1 MKKFNK
7 YIVNEFKSGF
17 GRFIAIM
24 AIVALGVGFLIG
36 VLQATPDMK
45 STMSNYYLDNAA
57 YDADVKGTFGLT
69 QANIDAIAGLDGVD
83 TVTPLI
89 STDLLA
95 SDGDADVAVRLIGLD
110 KDDLA
115 KGGYLNTLTLLEG
128 EWPNEPGEVLAI
140 HGSDFFDEI
149 AVGDTFTLDAQTG
162 TYQDVYA
169 GGTVTV
175 VGTASSPDYYYG
187 DGREVTSVGSGVL
200 GAVLVG
206 RMQDLYDLQKENTI
220 FSYLNNPT
228 IMSLILGSDPIEVL
242 YTDAWVQFED
252 TSDYERFTNAYKD
265 FIADR
270 TDALEAIVDAQLQP
284 FFDLIAAAEERGLGS
299 TLASMGISSE
309 SVDWYIL
316 DRASTNVSYVS
327 YDMNVEKVQD
337 IAGVFPVFFIVV
349 AALVALTSMT
359 RMVEE
364 DRMQIGTFKA
374 LGYGKGRIM
383 SKYLIFCCLASLIGC
398 VGGVLIGFSLL
409 PTIFWRA
416 YGTMYTLPA
425 LEYGF
430 SPWFALA
437 VLVIA
442 IAGTAIVTWAACRTS
457 LRERPAALMQ
467 PKAPKAGKRV
477 LIERIGF
484 LWNPLKFKWKATLRN
499 IFRYKKNML
508 LTIISVMGCTALIL
522 TGFGLNDSIM
532 AVSDLQFSQIIL
544 YDASVDY
551 TGDLSATENGAL
563 LDFIG
568 GENDHLAVY
577 SENVQLR
584 FGEDGKQVSGSENV
598 DFYIVDDIS
607 QFTSFVSLHERGDSA
622 IIDSNGG
629 IILGENIAVVYNVKA
644 GDTVVYRSGGKTVR
658 LRVDAIC
665 ENYTGS
671 YAYIAADAYAELI
684 GGGEVP
690 APNTLFVK
698 TDASADDEGV
708 VRSIFEGNTKEDG
721 TADAVSVSAVE
732 FTQTSA
738 DTFAGLESTMGLI
751 IAVLVISAGALAA
764 IVLYNLTNINIDERR
779 REIATL
785 RVLGYRKSEVAGYIY
800 RESAILT
807 IVGSLLGLG
816 LGYLLH
822 WFIIGQVDSI
832 SMMLG
837 RAILGWSYLW
847 AFLLTVAFAAI
858 VYAFMLIKLNK
869 INMAESLKSNE

>member
-45 STMSNYYLDNAA
+45 STMSNYYLDNHA
-57 YDADVKGTFGLT
+57 YDADVKATFGMT
-69 QANIDAIAGLDGVD
+69 KEDVDAIAALDGVEEA
-83 TVTPLI
+83 VPLI
-89 STDLLA
+89 STDLVA
-95 SDGDADVAVRLIGLD
+95 TVGETDAAVRLIGLD
-110 KDDLA
+110 TDDL
-115 KGGYLNTLTLLEG
+115 KEGGYLNDLTLLEG
-128 EWPNEPGEVLAI
+128 AWPDAPGEVLAL
-140 HGSDFFDEI
+140 HGSNRFDDV
-149 AVGDTFTLDAQTG
+149 AVGDTFELDAASG

-169 GGTVTV
+169 AETLTV
-175 VGTASSPDYYYG
+175 VGVASSADYFYG
-187 DGREVTSVGSGVL
+187 DGREVTNVGSGVL
-200 GAVLVG
+200 DAVLVG
-206 RMQDLYDLQKENTI
+206 CAQDLYDLQKSTI
-220 FSYLNNPT
+220 FSVLNNEGV
-228 IMSLILGSDPIEVL
+228 MGMLGADPIEIA
-242 YTDAWVQFED
+242 YTDVWVQFEG
-252 TSDYERFTNAYKD
+252 TEGHERFTSGYKD
-265 FIADR
+265 FLADG
-270 TDALEAIVDAQLQP
+270 TEEIETIVDDRLQP
-284 FFDLIAAAEERGLGS
+284 FFDLIESAEESGFGS
-299 TLASMGISSE
+299 ILTSMGISADN
-309 SVDWYIL
+309 VDWLIL

-337 IAGVFPVFFIVV
+337 IAGVFPIFFIVV

-374 LGYGKGRIM
+374 LGYGRGRIM

-398 VGGVLIGFSLL
+398 VAGVLIGFSLL
-409 PTIFWRA
+409 PSIFWRA

-442 IAGTAIVTWAACRTS
+442 IAGTAIVTWAACRSS
-457 LRERPAALMQ
+457 LKERPAALMQ

-477 LIERIGF
+477 LIERIGI
-484 LWNPLKFKWKATLRN
+484 LWKPLKFKWKATLRN

-522 TGFGLNDSIM
+522 TGFGLNDSISS
-532 AVSDLQFSQIIL
+532 VSDMQFGDIIL
-544 YDASVDY
+544 YDAVVDY
-551 TGDLSATENGAL
+551 TGDLSATENEAL

-568 GENDHLAVY
+568 EEGEDHISLY

-584 FGEDGKQVSGSENV
+584 FGESGKQVEGSENV
-598 DFYIVDDIS
+598 DFYIVDDAQ
-607 QFTSFVSLHERGDSA
+607 QFTSFISLHERKNSA
-622 IIDSNGG
+622 IIDVSGDG
-629 IILGENIAVVYNVKA
+629 IVLAENIAVVYDVSV
-644 GDTVVYRSGGKTVR
+644 GDTVSYRSGGRTVE

-665 ENYTGS
+665 ENYTGT
-671 YAYIAADAYAELI
+671 YAYISADTYADRI
-684 GGGEVP
+684 GAVP
-690 APNTLFVK
+690 ADNTLLVK
-698 TDASADDEGV
+698 TDVSAGDEAA
-708 VRSIFEGNTKEDG
+708 VRALLDGNVKEDG
-721 TADAVSVSAVE
+721 SADAVSVSAVE

-738 DTFAGLESTMGLI
+738 DTFAGLESTMGLVI
-751 IAVLVISAGALAA
+751 LVLVVSAGALAA

-785 RVLGYRKSEVAGYIY
+785 RVLGYRRAEVAGYIY

-816 LGYLLH
+816 LGVLLH
-822 WFIIGQVDSI
+822 RFIIGQVDSI

-837 RAILGWSYLW
+837 RAIFGWSYLW
-847 AFLLTVAFAAI
+847 AFLITIAFAAI

-869 INMAESLKSNE
+869 IDMAESLKSNE

>member
-45 STMSNYYLDNAA
+45 STMSNYYLDNHA
-57 YDADVKGTFGLT
+57 YDADVKATFGMT
-69 QANIDAIAGLDGVD
+69 KEDVDAIAALDGVEEA
-83 TVTPLI
+83 VPLI
-89 STDLLA
+89 STDLVA
-95 SDGDADVAVRLIGLD
+95 TVGETDAAVRLIGLD
-110 KDDLA
+110 TDDL
-115 KGGYLNTLTLLEG
+115 KEGGYLNDLTLLEG
-128 EWPNEPGEVLAI
+128 AWPDAPGEVLAL
-140 HGSDFFDEI
+140 HGSNRFDDV
-149 AVGDTFTLDAQTG
+149 AVGDTFELDAASG

-169 GGTVTV
+169 AETLTV
-175 VGTASSPDYYYG
+175 VGVASSADYFYG
-187 DGREVTSVGSGVL
+187 DGREVTNVGSGVL
-200 GAVLVG
+200 DAVLVG
-206 RMQDLYDLQKENTI
+206 CAQDLYDLQKSTI
-220 FSYLNNPT
+220 FSVLNNEGV
-228 IMSLILGSDPIEVL
+228 MGMLGADPIEVL
-242 YTDAWVQFED
+242 YTDVWVQFEG
-252 TSDYERFTNAYKD
+252 TEEYERFTNGYKD
-265 FIADR
+265 FLADG
-270 TDALEAIVDAQLQP
+270 TEEIEAIVDDRLQP
-284 FFDLIAAAEERGLGS
+284 FFDLIESAEESGFGS
-299 TLASMGISSE
+299 ILTSMGISADN
-309 SVDWYIL
+309 VDWLIL

-337 IAGVFPVFFIVV
+337 IAGVFPIFFIVV

-374 LGYGKGRIM
+374 LGYGRGRIM

-398 VGGVLIGFSLL
+398 VAGVLIGFSLL
-409 PTIFWRA
+409 PSIFWRA

-442 IAGTAIVTWAACRTS
+442 IAGTAIVTWAACRSS
-457 LRERPAALMQ
+457 LKERPAALMQ

-477 LIERIGF
+477 LIERVGI
-484 LWNPLKFKWKATLRN
+484 LWKPLKFKWKATLRN

-522 TGFGLNDSIM
+522 TGFGLNDSISS
-532 AVSDLQFSQIIL
+532 VSDMQFGDIIL
-544 YDASVDY
+544 YDAVVDY
-551 TGDLSATENGAL
+551 TGDFSATENEAL

-568 GENDHLAVY
+568 EEGEDHISLY

-584 FGEDGKQVSGSENV
+584 FGESGKQVEGSENV
-598 DFYIVDDIS
+598 DFYIVDDAQ
-607 QFTSFVSLHERGDSA
+607 QFTSFISLHERKNSA
-622 IIDSNGG
+622 IIDVSGDG
-629 IILGENIAVVYNVKA
+629 IVLAENIAVVYDVSV
-644 GDTVVYRSGGKTVR
+644 GDTVSYRSGGRTVE

-665 ENYTGS
+665 ENYTGT
-671 YAYIAADAYAELI
+671 YAYISADTYADRI
-684 GGGEVP
+684 GAVP
-690 APNTLFVK
+690 ADNTLLVK
-698 TDASADDEGV
+698 TDVSAGDEAA
-708 VRSIFEGNTKEDG
+708 VRALLDGNVKEDG
-721 TADAVSVSAVE
+721 SADAVSVSAVE

-738 DTFAGLESTMGLI
+738 DTFAGLESTMGLVI
-751 IAVLVISAGALAA
+751 LVLVVSAGALAA

-785 RVLGYRKSEVAGYIY
+785 RVLGYRRAEVAGYIY

-816 LGYLLH
+816 LGVLLH
-822 WFIIGQVDSI
+822 RFIIGQVDSI

-837 RAILGWSYLW
+837 RAIFGWSYLW
-847 AFLLTVAFAAI
+847 AFLITIAFAAI

-869 INMAESLKSNE
+869 IDMAESLKSNE

>member
-45 STMSNYYLDNAA
+45 STMSNYYLDNHA
-57 YDADVKGTFGLT
+57 YDADVKATFGMT
-69 QANIDAIAGLDGVD
+69 KEDVDAIAALDGVEEA
-83 TVTPLI
+83 VPLI
-89 STDLLA
+89 STDLVA
-95 SDGDADVAVRLIGLD
+95 TVGETDAAVRLIGLD
-110 KDDLA
+110 TDDL
-115 KGGYLNTLTLLEG
+115 KEGGYLNDLTLLEG
-128 EWPNEPGEVLAI
+128 AWPDAPGEVLAL
-140 HGSDFFDEI
+140 HGSNRFDDV
-149 AVGDTFTLDAQTG
+149 AVGDTFELDAASG

-169 GGTVTV
+169 AETLTV
-175 VGTASSPDYYYG
+175 VGVASSADYFYG
-187 DGREVTSVGSGVL
+187 DGREVTNVGSGVL
-200 GAVLVG
+200 DAVLVG
-206 RMQDLYDLQKENTI
+206 CAQDLYDLQKSTI
-220 FSYLNNPT
+220 FSVLNNEGV
-228 IMSLILGSDPIEVL
+228 MGMLGADPIEIA
-242 YTDAWVQFED
+242 YTDVWVQFEG
-252 TSDYERFTNAYKD
+252 TEEYERFTNGYKD
-265 FIADR
+265 FIADN
-270 TDALEAIVDAQLQP
+270 TEAIEAIVDDRLQP
-284 FFDLIAAAEERGLGS
+284 FFDLIESAEESGFGS
-299 TLASMGISSE
+299 ILTSMGISADN
-309 SVDWYIL
+309 VDWLIL

-337 IAGVFPVFFIVV
+337 IAGVFPIFFIVV

-374 LGYGKGRIM
+374 LGYGRGRIM

-398 VGGVLIGFSLL
+398 VAGVLIGFSLL
-409 PTIFWRA
+409 PSIFWRA

-442 IAGTAIVTWAACRTS
+442 IAGTAIVTWAACRSS
-457 LRERPAALMQ
+457 LKERPAALMQ

-477 LIERIGF
+477 LIERVGI
-484 LWNPLKFKWKATLRN
+484 LWKPLKFKWKATLRN

-522 TGFGLNDSIM
+522 TGFGLNDSISS
-532 AVSDLQFSQIIL
+532 VSDMQFGDIIL
-544 YDASVDY
+544 YDAVVDY
-551 TGDLSATENGAL
+551 TGDLSATENEAL

-568 GENDHLAVY
+568 EEGEDHISLY

-584 FGEDGKQVSGSENV
+584 FGESGKQVEGSENV
-598 DFYIVDDIS
+598 DFYIVDDAQ
-607 QFTSFVSLHERGDSA
+607 QFTSFISLHERKNSA
-622 IIDSNGG
+622 IIDVSGDG
-629 IILGENIAVVYNVKA
+629 IVLAENIAVVYDVSV
-644 GDTVVYRSGGKTVR
+644 GDTVSYRSGGRTVE

-665 ENYTGS
+665 ENYTGT
-671 YAYIAADAYAELI
+671 YAYISADTYADRI
-684 GGGEVP
+684 GAVP
-690 APNTLFVK
+690 ADNTLLVK
-698 TDASADDEGV
+698 TDVSAGDEAA
-708 VRSIFEGNTKEDG
+708 VRALLDGNVKEDG
-721 TADAVSVSAVE
+721 SADAVSVSAVE

-738 DTFAGLESTMGLI
+738 DTFAGLESTMGLVI
-751 IAVLVISAGALAA
+751 LVLVVSAGALAA

-785 RVLGYRKSEVAGYIY
+785 RVLGYRRAEVAGYIY

-816 LGYLLH
+816 LGVLLH
-822 WFIIGQVDSI
+822 RFIIGQVDSI

-837 RAILGWSYLW
+837 RAIFGWSYLW
-847 AFLLTVAFAAI
+847 AFLITIAFAAI

-869 INMAESLKSNE
+869 IDMAESLKSNE

>member
-45 STMSNYYLDNAA
+45 STMSNYYLDNHA
-57 YDADVKGTFGLT
+57 YDADVKATFGMT
-69 QANIDAIAGLDGVD
+69 KEDVDAIAALDGVEEA
-83 TVTPLI
+83 VPLI
-89 STDLLA
+89 STDLVA
-95 SDGDADVAVRLIGLD
+95 TVGETDAAVRLIGLD
-110 KDDLA
+110 TDDL
-115 KGGYLNTLTLLEG
+115 KEGGYLNDLTLLEG
-128 EWPNEPGEVLAI
+128 AWPDAPGEVLAL
-140 HGSDFFDEI
+140 HGSNRFDDV
-149 AVGDTFTLDAQTG
+149 AVGDTFELDAASG
-162 TYQDVYA
+162 TYQDVYTA
-169 GGTVTV
+169 GTLTV
-175 VGTASSPDYYYG
+175 VGVASSADYFYG
-187 DGREVTSVGSGVL
+187 DGREVTNVGSGVL
-200 GAVLVG
+200 DAVLVG
-206 RMQDLYDLQKENTI
+206 CAQDLYDLQKSTI
-220 FSYLNNPT
+220 FSVLNNEGV
-228 IMSLILGSDPIEVL
+228 MGMLGADLIEIA
-242 YTDAWVQFED
+242 YTDVWVQFEG
-252 TSDYERFTNAYKD
+252 TEGHERFTSGYKD
-265 FIADR
+265 FLADG
-270 TDALEAIVDAQLQP
+270 TEEIEAIVDDRLQP
-284 FFDLIAAAEERGLGS
+284 FFDLIESAEESGFGS
-299 TLASMGISSE
+299 ILTSMGISADN
-309 SVDWYIL
+309 VDWLIL

-337 IAGVFPVFFIVV
+337 IAGVFPIFFIVV

-374 LGYGKGRIM
+374 LGYGRGRIM

-398 VGGVLIGFSLL
+398 VAGVLIGFSLL
-409 PTIFWRA
+409 PSIFWRA

-442 IAGTAIVTWAACRTS
+442 IAGTAIVTWAACRSS
-457 LRERPAALMQ
+457 LKERPAALMQ

-477 LIERIGF
+477 LIERIGI
-484 LWNPLKFKWKATLRN
+484 LWKPLKFKWKATLRN

-522 TGFGLNDSIM
+522 TGFGLNDSISS
-532 AVSDLQFSQIIL
+532 VSDMQFGDIIL
-544 YDASVDY
+544 YDAVVDY
-551 TGDLSATENGAL
+551 TGDLSATENEAL

-568 GENDHLAVY
+568 EEGEDHISLY

-584 FGEDGKQVSGSENV
+584 FGESGKQVEGSENV
-598 DFYIVDDIS
+598 DFYIVDDAQ
-607 QFTSFVSLHERGDSA
+607 QFTSFISLHERKNSA
-622 IIDSNGG
+622 IIDVSGDG
-629 IILGENIAVVYNVKA
+629 IVLAENIAVVYDVSV
-644 GDTVVYRSGGKTVR
+644 GDTVSYRSGGRTVE

-665 ENYTGS
+665 ENYTGT
-671 YAYIAADAYAELI
+671 YAYISADTYADRI
-684 GGGEVP
+684 GAVP
-690 APNTLFVK
+690 ADNTLLVK
-698 TDASADDEGV
+698 TDVSAGDEAA
-708 VRSIFEGNTKEDG
+708 VRALLDGNVKEDG
-721 TADAVSVSAVE
+721 SADAVSVSAVE

-738 DTFAGLESTMGLI
+738 DTFAGLESTMGLVI
-751 IAVLVISAGALAA
+751 LVLVVSAGALAA

-785 RVLGYRKSEVAGYIY
+785 RVLGYRRAEVAGYIY

-816 LGYLLH
+816 LGVLLH
-822 WFIIGQVDSI
+822 RFIIGQVDSI

-837 RAILGWSYLW
+837 RAIFGWSYLW
-847 AFLLTVAFAAI
+847 AFLITIAFAAI

-869 INMAESLKSNE
+869 IDMAESLKSNE

>member
-45 STMSNYYLDNAA
+45 STMSNYYLDNHA
-57 YDADVKGTFGLT
+57 YDADVKATFGMT
-69 QANIDAIAGLDGVD
+69 QEDVDAIAALDGVEEA
-83 TVTPLI
+83 VPLI
-89 STDLLA
+89 STDLVA
-95 SDGDADVAVRLIGLD
+95 SDGEADAAVRLIGMD
-110 KDDLA
+110 TDDLEE
-115 KGGYLNTLTLLEG
+115 GGCLNDLTLLEG
-128 EWPNEPGEVLAI
+128 SWPDAAGEVLAL
-140 HGSDFFDEI
+140 HGSNRFDDV
-149 AVGDTFTLDAQTG
+149 AVGDTFELDAASG
-162 TYQDVYA
+162 TYQDVYTA
-169 GGTVTV
+169 ETLTV
-175 VGTASSPDYYYG
+175 VGVASSADYFYG
-187 DGREVTSVGSGVL
+187 DGREVTNVGSGVL
-200 GAVLVG
+200 DAVLVG
-206 RMQDLYDLQKENTI
+206 RAQDLYDLQKSTI
-220 FSYLNNPT
+220 FSVLNNEGV
-228 IMSLILGSDPIEVL
+228 MGMFGADPIEIA
-242 YTDAWVQFED
+242 YTDVWVQFEG
-252 TSDYERFTNAYKD
+252 TEEHERFTNGYKD
-265 FIADR
+265 FLADG
-270 TDALEAIVDAQLQP
+270 TEEIEAIVDDRLQP
-284 FFDLIAAAEERGLGS
+284 FFDLIESAEESGFGS
-299 TLASMGISSE
+299 ILTSMGISAE
-309 SVDWYIL
+309 NIDWLVL

-337 IAGVFPVFFIVV
+337 IAGVFPIFFIVV

-374 LGYGKGRIM
+374 LGYGRGRIM

-398 VGGVLIGFSLL
+398 IAGVLIGFSLL
-409 PTIFWRA
+409 PSIFWQA

-442 IAGTAIVTWAACRTS
+442 LAGTAIVTWAACRNS
-457 LRERPAALMQ
+457 MKERPAALMQ

-477 LIERIGF
+477 LIERVGI
-484 LWNPLKFKWKATLRN
+484 LWKPLKFKWKATLRN

-522 TGFGLNDSIM
+522 TGFGLNDSISS
-532 AVSDLQFSQIIL
+532 VSDMQFGDIIL
-544 YDASVDY
+544 YDAVVDY
-551 TGDLSATENGAL
+551 TGDLSATENEAL

-568 GENDHLAVY
+568 EEGEDHISLY

-584 FGEDGKQVSGSENV
+584 FGESGKQVEGSENV
-598 DFYIVDDIS
+598 DFYIVDDAQ
-607 QFTSFVSLHERGDSA
+607 QFTSFISLHERKNSA
-622 IIDSNGG
+622 IIDVSGDG
-629 IILGENIAVVYNVKA
+629 IVLAENIAVVYDVSV
-644 GDTVVYRSGGKTVR
+644 GDTVSYRSGGRTVE
-658 LRVDAIC
+658 LRVDAVC
-665 ENYTGS
+665 ENYTGT
-671 YAYIAADAYAELI
+671 YAYISADTYADRI
-684 GGGEVP
+684 GEVP
-690 APNTLFVK
+690 ADNTLLVK
-698 TDASADDEGV
+698 TDVSAGDEAA
-708 VRSIFEGNTKEDG
+708 VRALLDGNVKEDG

-751 IAVLVISAGALAA
+751 ILVLVVSAGALAA

-785 RVLGYRKSEVAGYIY
+785 RVLGYRRAEVAGYIY

-816 LGYLLH
+816 LGFLLH
-822 WFIIGQVDSI
+822 LFIIGQVDSI

-837 RAILGWSYLW
+837 RTIFGWSYLW
-847 AFLLTVAFAAI
+847 AFLITVAFAAV

-869 INMAESLKSNE
+869 IDMAESLKSNE

>member
-45 STMSNYYLDNAA
+45 STMSNYYLDNHA
-57 YDADVKGTFGLT
+57 YDADVKATFGMT
-69 QANIDAIAGLDGVD
+69 KEDVDAIAALDGVEEA
-83 TVTPLI
+83 VPLI
-89 STDLLA
+89 STDLVA
-95 SDGDADVAVRLIGLD
+95 TVGETDAAVRLIGLD
-110 KDDLA
+110 TDDL
-115 KGGYLNTLTLLEG
+115 KEGGYLNDLTLLEG
-128 EWPNEPGEVLAI
+128 AWPDAPGEVLAL
-140 HGSDFFDEI
+140 HGSNRFDDV
-149 AVGDTFTLDAQTG
+149 AVGDTFELDAASG

-169 GGTVTV
+169 AETLTV
-175 VGTASSPDYYYG
+175 VGVASSADYFYG
-187 DGREVTSVGSGVL
+187 DGREVTNVGSGVL
-200 GAVLVG
+200 DAVLVG
-206 RMQDLYDLQKENTI
+206 CAQDLYDLQKSTI
-220 FSYLNNPT
+220 FSVLNNEGV
-228 IMSLILGSDPIEVL
+228 MGMLGADPIEIA
-242 YTDAWVQFED
+242 YTDVWVQFEG
-252 TSDYERFTNAYKD
+252 TEGHERFTSGYKD
-265 FIADR
+265 FLADG
-270 TDALEAIVDAQLQP
+270 TEEIEAIVDDRLQP
-284 FFDLIAAAEERGLGS
+284 FFDLIESAEESGFGS
-299 TLASMGISSE
+299 ILTSMGISADN
-309 SVDWYIL
+309 VDWLVL

-337 IAGVFPVFFIVV
+337 IAGVFPIFFIVV

-374 LGYGKGRIM
+374 LGYGRGRIM

-398 VGGVLIGFSLL
+398 VAGVLIGFSLL
-409 PTIFWRA
+409 PSIFWRA

-442 IAGTAIVTWAACRTS
+442 IAGTAIVTWAACRSS
-457 LRERPAALMQ
+457 LKERPAALMQ

-477 LIERIGF
+477 LIERVGI
-484 LWNPLKFKWKATLRN
+484 LWKPLKFKWKATLRN

-522 TGFGLNDSIM
+522 TGFGLNDSISS
-532 AVSDLQFSQIIL
+532 VSDMQFGDIIL
-544 YDASVDY
+544 YDAVVDY
-551 TGDLSATENGAL
+551 TGDLSATENEAL

-568 GENDHLAVY
+568 EEGEDHISLY

-584 FGEDGKQVSGSENV
+584 FGESGKQVEGSENV
-598 DFYIVDDIS
+598 DFYIVDDAQ
-607 QFTSFVSLHERGDSA
+607 QFTSFISLHERKNSA
-622 IIDSNGG
+622 IIDVSGDG
-629 IILGENIAVVYNVKA
+629 IVLAENIAVVYDVSV
-644 GDTVVYRSGGKTVR
+644 GDTVSYRSGGRTVE

-665 ENYTGS
+665 ENYTGT
-671 YAYIAADAYAELI
+671 YAYISADTYADRI
-684 GGGEVP
+684 GAVP
-690 APNTLFVK
+690 ADNTLLVK
-698 TDASADDEGV
+698 TDVSAGDEAA
-708 VRSIFEGNTKEDG
+708 VRALLDGNVKEDG
-721 TADAVSVSAVE
+721 SADAVSVSAVE

-738 DTFAGLESTMGLI
+738 DTFAGLESTMGLVI
-751 IAVLVISAGALAA
+751 LVLVVSAGALAA

-785 RVLGYRKSEVAGYIY
+785 RVLGYRRAEVAGYIY

-816 LGYLLH
+816 LGVLLH
-822 WFIIGQVDSI
+822 RFIIGQVDSI

-837 RAILGWSYLW
+837 RAIFGWSYLW
-847 AFLLTVAFAAI
+847 AFLITIAFAAI

-869 INMAESLKSNE
+869 IDMAESLKSNE

>member
-45 STMSNYYLDNAA
+45 STMSNYYLDNHA
-57 YDADVKGTFGLT
+57 YDADVKATFGMT
-69 QANIDAIAGLDGVD
+69 KEDVDAIAALDGVEEA
-83 TVTPLI
+83 VPLI
-89 STDLLA
+89 STDLVA
-95 SDGDADVAVRLIGLD
+95 TVGETDAAVRLIGLD
-110 KDDLA
+110 TDDL
-115 KGGYLNTLTLLEG
+115 KEGDYLNDLTLLEG
-128 EWPNEPGEVLAI
+128 AWPDAPGEVLAL
-140 HGSDFFDEI
+140 HGSNRFDDV
-149 AVGDTFTLDAQTG
+149 AVGDTFELDAASG

-169 GGTVTV
+169 AETLTV
-175 VGTASSPDYYYG
+175 VGVASSADYFYG
-187 DGREVTSVGSGVL
+187 DGREVTNVGSGVL
-200 GAVLVG
+200 DAVLVG
-206 RMQDLYDLQKENTI
+206 CAQDLYDLQKSTI
-220 FSYLNNPT
+220 FSVLNNEGV
-228 IMSLILGSDPIEVL
+228 MGMLGADPIEVL
-242 YTDAWVQFED
+242 YTDVWVQFEG
-252 TSDYERFTNAYKD
+252 TEGHERFTSGYKD
-265 FIADR
+265 FLADG
-270 TDALEAIVDAQLQP
+270 TEEIEAIVDDRLQP
-284 FFDLIAAAEERGLGS
+284 FFDLIESAEESGFGS
-299 TLASMGISSE
+299 ILTSMGISADN
-309 SVDWYIL
+309 VDWLIL

-337 IAGVFPVFFIVV
+337 IAGVFPIFFIVV

-374 LGYGKGRIM
+374 LGYGRGRIM

-398 VGGVLIGFSLL
+398 VAGVLIGFSLL
-409 PTIFWRA
+409 PSIFWQA

-442 IAGTAIVTWAACRTS
+442 IAGTAIVTWAACRSS
-457 LRERPAALMQ
+457 LKERPAALMQ

-477 LIERIGF
+477 LIERIGI
-484 LWNPLKFKWKATLRN
+484 LWKPLKFKWKATLRN

-522 TGFGLNDSIM
+522 TGFGLNDSISS
-532 AVSDLQFSQIIL
+532 VSDMQFGDIIL
-544 YDASVDY
+544 YDAVVDY
-551 TGDLSATENGAL
+551 TGDLSATENEAL

-568 GENDHLAVY
+568 EEGEDHISLY

-584 FGEDGKQVSGSENV
+584 FGESGKQVEGSENV
-598 DFYIVDDIS
+598 DFYIVDDAQ
-607 QFTSFVSLHERGDSA
+607 QFTSFISLHERKNSA
-622 IIDSNGG
+622 IIDVSGDG
-629 IILGENIAVVYNVKA
+629 IVLAENIAVVYDVSV
-644 GDTVVYRSGGKTVR
+644 GDTVSYRSGGRTVE

-665 ENYTGS
+665 ENYTGT
-671 YAYIAADAYAELI
+671 YAYISADTYADRI
-684 GGGEVP
+684 GAVP
-690 APNTLFVK
+690 ADNTLLVK
-698 TDASADDEGV
+698 TDVSAGDEAA
-708 VRSIFEGNTKEDG
+708 VRALLDGNVKEDG
-721 TADAVSVSAVE
+721 SADAVSVSAVE

-738 DTFAGLESTMGLI
+738 DTFAGLESTMGLVI
-751 IAVLVISAGALAA
+751 LVLVVSAGALAA

-785 RVLGYRKSEVAGYIY
+785 RVLGYRRAEVAGYIY

-816 LGYLLH
+816 LGVLLH
-822 WFIIGQVDSI
+822 RFIIGQVDSI

-837 RAILGWSYLW
+837 RAIFGWSYLW
-847 AFLLTVAFAAI
+847 AFLITIAFAAI

-869 INMAESLKSNE
+869 IDMAESLKSNE

>member
-45 STMSNYYLDNAA
+45 STMSNYYLDNHA
-57 YDADVKGTFGLT
+57 YDADVKATFGMT
-69 QANIDAIAGLDGVD
+69 KEDVDAIAALDGVEEA
-83 TVTPLI
+83 VPLI
-89 STDLLA
+89 STDLVA
-95 SDGDADVAVRLIGLD
+95 SDGEADAAVRLIGMD
-110 KDDLA
+110 TDDLEE
-115 KGGYLNTLTLLEG
+115 GGCLNDLTLLEG
-128 EWPNEPGEVLAI
+128 SWPDAAGEVLAL
-140 HGSDFFDEI
+140 HGSNRFDDV
-149 AVGDTFTLDAQTG
+149 AVGDTFELDAASG

-169 GGTVTV
+169 AETLTV
-175 VGTASSPDYYYG
+175 VGVASSADYFYG
-187 DGREVTSVGSGVL
+187 DGREVTNVGSGVL
-200 GAVLVG
+200 DAVLVG
-206 RMQDLYDLQKENTI
+206 RAQDLYDLQKSTI
-220 FSYLNNPT
+220 FSVLNNEGV
-228 IMSLILGSDPIEVL
+228 MGMFGADPIEIA
-242 YTDAWVQFED
+242 YTDVWVQFEG
-252 TSDYERFTNAYKD
+252 TEEHERFTSGYKD
-265 FIADR
+265 FLADG
-270 TDALEAIVDAQLQP
+270 TEEIEAIVDDRLQP
-284 FFDLIAAAEERGLGS
+284 FFDLIESAEESGFGS
-299 TLASMGISSE
+299 ILTSMGISADN
-309 SVDWYIL
+309 VDWLVL

-337 IAGVFPVFFIVV
+337 IAGVFPIFFIVV

-374 LGYGKGRIM
+374 LGYGRGRIM

-398 VGGVLIGFSLL
+398 IAGVLIGFSLL
-409 PTIFWRA
+409 PSIFWQA

-442 IAGTAIVTWAACRTS
+442 LAGTAIVTWAACRNS
-457 LRERPAALMQ
+457 MKERPAALMQ

-477 LIERIGF
+477 LIERVGI
-484 LWNPLKFKWKATLRN
+484 LWKPLKFKWKATLRN

-522 TGFGLNDSIM
+522 TGFGLNDSISS
-532 AVSDLQFSQIIL
+532 VSDMQFGDIIL
-544 YDASVDY
+544 YDAVVDY
-551 TGDLSATENGAL
+551 TGDLSATENEAL

-568 GENDHLAVY
+568 EEGEDHISLY

-584 FGEDGKQVSGSENV
+584 FGESGKQVEGSENV
-598 DFYIVDDIS
+598 DFYIVDDAQ
-607 QFTSFVSLHERGDSA
+607 QFASFISLHERKNSA
-622 IIDSNGG
+622 IIDVSGDG
-629 IILGENIAVVYNVKA
+629 IVLAENIAVVYDVSV
-644 GDTVVYRSGGKTVR
+644 GDTVSYRSGGRTVE
-658 LRVDAIC
+658 LRVDAVC
-665 ENYTGS
+665 ENYTGT
-671 YAYIAADAYAELI
+671 YAYISADTYADRI
-684 GGGEVP
+684 GEVP
-690 APNTLFVK
+690 ADNTLLVK
-698 TDASADDEGV
+698 TDVSAGDEAA
-708 VRSIFEGNTKEDG
+708 VRALLDGNVKEDG

-751 IAVLVISAGALAA
+751 ILVLVVSAGALAA

-785 RVLGYRKSEVAGYIY
+785 RVLGYRRAEVAGYIY

-816 LGYLLH
+816 LGFLLH
-822 WFIIGQVDSI
+822 LFIIGQVDSI

-837 RAILGWSYLW
+837 RTIFGWSYLW
-847 AFLLTVAFAAI
+847 AFLITVAFAAV

-869 INMAESLKSNE
+869 IDMAESLKSNE

>member
-45 STMSNYYLDNAA
+45 STMSNYYLDNHA
-57 YDADVKGTFGLT
+57 YDADVKATFGMT
-69 QANIDAIAGLDGVD
+69 KEDVDAIAALDGVEEA
-83 TVTPLI
+83 VPLI
-89 STDLLA
+89 STDLVA
-95 SDGDADVAVRLIGLD
+95 TVGETDAAVRLIGLD
-110 KDDLA
+110 TDDL
-115 KGGYLNTLTLLEG
+115 KEGGYLNDLTLLEG
-128 EWPNEPGEVLAI
+128 AWPDAPGEVLAL
-140 HGSDFFDEI
+140 HGSNRFDDV
-149 AVGDTFTLDAQTG
+149 AVGDTFELDAASG

-169 GGTVTV
+169 AETLTV
-175 VGTASSPDYYYG
+175 VGVASSADYFYG
-187 DGREVTSVGSGVL
+187 DGREVTNVGSGVL
-200 GAVLVG
+200 DAVLVG
-206 RMQDLYDLQKENTI
+206 CAQDLYDLQKSTI
-220 FSYLNNPT
+220 FSVLNNEGV
-228 IMSLILGSDPIEVL
+228 MGMLGADPIEVL
-242 YTDAWVQFED
+242 YTDVWVQFEG
-252 TSDYERFTNAYKD
+252 TEGHERFTSGYKD
-265 FIADR
+265 FLADG
-270 TDALEAIVDAQLQP
+270 TEEIEAIVDDRLQP
-284 FFDLIAAAEERGLGS
+284 FFDLIESAEESGFGS
-299 TLASMGISSE
+299 ILTSMGISADN
-309 SVDWYIL
+309 VDWLIL

-337 IAGVFPVFFIVV
+337 IAGVFPIFFIVV

-374 LGYGKGRIM
+374 LGYGRGRIM

-398 VGGVLIGFSLL
+398 VAGVLIGFSLL
-409 PTIFWRA
+409 PSIFWRA

-442 IAGTAIVTWAACRTS
+442 IAGTAIVTWAACRSS
-457 LRERPAALMQ
+457 LKERPAALMQ

-477 LIERIGF
+477 LIERIGI
-484 LWNPLKFKWKATLRN
+484 LWKPLKFKWKATLRN

-522 TGFGLNDSIM
+522 TGFGLNDSISS
-532 AVSDLQFSQIIL
+532 VSDMQFGDIIL
-544 YDASVDY
+544 YDAVVDY
-551 TGDLSATENGAL
+551 TGDLSATENEAL

-568 GENDHLAVY
+568 EEGEDHISLY

-584 FGEDGKQVSGSENV
+584 FGESGKQVEGSENV
-598 DFYIVDDIS
+598 DFYIVDDAQ
-607 QFTSFVSLHERGDSA
+607 QFTSFISLHERKNSA
-622 IIDSNGG
+622 IIDVSGDG
-629 IILGENIAVVYNVKA
+629 IVLAENIAVVYDVSV
-644 GDTVVYRSGGKTVR
+644 GDTVSYRSGGRTVE

-665 ENYTGS
+665 ENYTGT
-671 YAYIAADAYAELI
+671 YAYISADTYADRI
-684 GGGEVP
+684 GAVP
-690 APNTLFVK
+690 ADNTLLVK
-698 TDASADDEGV
+698 TDVSAGDEAA
-708 VRSIFEGNTKEDG
+708 VRALLDGNVKEDG
-721 TADAVSVSAVE
+721 SADAVSVSAVE

-738 DTFAGLESTMGLI
+738 DTFAGLESTMGLVI
-751 IAVLVISAGALAA
+751 LVLVVSAGALAA

-785 RVLGYRKSEVAGYIY
+785 RVLGYRRAEVAGYIY

-816 LGYLLH
+816 LGVLLH
-822 WFIIGQVDSI
+822 RFIIGQVDSI

-837 RAILGWSYLW
+837 RAIFGWSYLW
-847 AFLLTVAFAAI
+847 AFLITIAFAAI

-869 INMAESLKSNE
+869 IDMAESLKSNE

>member
-45 STMSNYYLDNAA
+45 STMSNYYLDNHA
-57 YDADVKGTFGLT
+57 YDADVKATFGMT
-69 QANIDAIAGLDGVD
+69 KEDVDAIAALDGVEEA
-83 TVTPLI
+83 VPLI
-89 STDLLA
+89 STDLVA
-95 SDGDADVAVRLIGLD
+95 TVGETDAAVRLIGLD
-110 KDDLA
+110 TDDL
-115 KGGYLNTLTLLEG
+115 KEGGYLNDLTLLEG
-128 EWPNEPGEVLAI
+128 AWPDAPGEVLAL
-140 HGSDFFDEI
+140 HGSNRFDDV
-149 AVGDTFTLDAQTG
+149 AVGDTFELDAASG

-169 GGTVTV
+169 AETLTV
-175 VGTASSPDYYYG
+175 VGVASSADYFYG
-187 DGREVTSVGSGVL
+187 DGREVTNVGSGVL
-200 GAVLVG
+200 DAVLVG
-206 RMQDLYDLQKENTI
+206 CAQDLYDLQKSTI
-220 FSYLNNPT
+220 FSVLNNEGV
-228 IMSLILGSDPIEVL
+228 MGMLGVDPIEIA
-242 YTDAWVQFED
+242 YTDVWVQFEG
-252 TSDYERFTNAYKD
+252 TEGHERFTSGYKD
-265 FIADR
+265 FLADG
-270 TDALEAIVDAQLQP
+270 TEEIEAIVDDRLQP
-284 FFDLIAAAEERGLGS
+284 FFDLIESAEESGFGS
-299 TLASMGISSE
+299 ILTSMGISADN
-309 SVDWYIL
+309 VDWLIL

-337 IAGVFPVFFIVV
+337 IAGVFPIFFIVV

-374 LGYGKGRIM
+374 LGYGRGRIM

-398 VGGVLIGFSLL
+398 VAGVLIGFSLL
-409 PTIFWRA
+409 PSIFWRA

-442 IAGTAIVTWAACRTS
+442 IAGTAIVTWAACRSS
-457 LRERPAALMQ
+457 LKERPAALMQ

-477 LIERIGF
+477 LIERIGI
-484 LWNPLKFKWKATLRN
+484 LWKPLKFKWKATLRN

-522 TGFGLNDSIM
+522 TGFGLNDSISS
-532 AVSDLQFSQIIL
+532 VSDMQFGDIIL
-544 YDASVDY
+544 YDAVVDY
-551 TGDLSATENGAL
+551 TGDLSATENEAL

-568 GENDHLAVY
+568 EEGEDHISLY

-584 FGEDGKQVSGSENV
+584 FGESGKQVEGSENV
-598 DFYIVDDIS
+598 DFYIVDDAQ
-607 QFTSFVSLHERGDSA
+607 QFTSFISLHERKNSA
-622 IIDSNGG
+622 IIDVSGDG
-629 IILGENIAVVYNVKA
+629 IVLAENIAVVYDVSV
-644 GDTVVYRSGGKTVR
+644 GDTVSYRSGGRTVE

-665 ENYTGS
+665 ENYTGT
-671 YAYIAADAYAELI
+671 YAYISADTYADRI
-684 GGGEVP
+684 GAVP
-690 APNTLFVK
+690 ADNTLLVK
-698 TDASADDEGV
+698 TDVSAGDEAA
-708 VRSIFEGNTKEDG
+708 VRALLDGNVKEDG
-721 TADAVSVSAVE
+721 SADAVSVSAVE

-738 DTFAGLESTMGLI
+738 DTFAGLESTMGLVI
-751 IAVLVISAGALAA
+751 LVLVVSAGALAA

-785 RVLGYRKSEVAGYIY
+785 RVLGYRRAEVAGYIY

-816 LGYLLH
+816 LGVLLH
-822 WFIIGQVDSI
+822 RFIIGQVDSI

-837 RAILGWSYLW
+837 RAIFGWSYLW
-847 AFLLTVAFAAI
+847 AFLITIAFAAI

-869 INMAESLKSNE
+869 IDMAESLKSNE

>member
-45 STMSNYYLDNAA
+45 STMSNYYLDNHA
-57 YDADVKGTFGLT
+57 YDADVKATFGMT
-69 QANIDAIAGLDGVD
+69 KEDVDAIAALDGVEEA
-83 TVTPLI
+83 VPLI
-89 STDLLA
+89 STDLVA
-95 SDGDADVAVRLIGLD
+95 SDGEADAAVRLIGMD
-110 KDDLA
+110 TDDLEE
-115 KGGYLNTLTLLEG
+115 GGCLNDLTLLEG
-128 EWPNEPGEVLAI
+128 SWPDAAGEVLAL
-140 HGSDFFDEI
+140 HGSNRFDDV
-149 AVGDTFTLDAQTG
+149 AVGDTFELDAASG
-162 TYQDVYA
+162 TYQDVYTA
-169 GGTVTV
+169 ETLTV
-175 VGTASSPDYYYG
+175 VGVASSADYFYG
-187 DGREVTSVGSGVL
+187 DGREVTNVGSGVL
-200 GAVLVG
+200 DAVLVG
-206 RMQDLYDLQKENTI
+206 RAQDLYDLQKSTI
-220 FSYLNNPT
+220 FSVLNNEGV
-228 IMSLILGSDPIEVL
+228 MGMFGADPIEIA
-242 YTDAWVQFED
+242 YTDVWVQFEG
-252 TSDYERFTNAYKD
+252 TEEHERFTSGYKD
-265 FIADR
+265 FLADG
-270 TDALEAIVDAQLQP
+270 TEEIEAIVDDRLQP
-284 FFDLIAAAEERGLGS
+284 FFDLIESAEESGFGS
-299 TLASMGISSE
+299 ILTSMGISAE
-309 SVDWYIL
+309 NIDWLVL

-337 IAGVFPVFFIVV
+337 IAGVFPIFFIVV

-374 LGYGKGRIM
+374 LGYGRGRIM

-398 VGGVLIGFSLL
+398 IAGVLIGFSLL
-409 PTIFWRA
+409 PSIFWQA

-442 IAGTAIVTWAACRTS
+442 LAGTAIVTWAACRNS
-457 LRERPAALMQ
+457 MKERPAALMQ

-477 LIERIGF
+477 LIERVGI
-484 LWNPLKFKWKATLRN
+484 LWKPLKFKWKATLRN

-522 TGFGLNDSIM
+522 TGFGLNDSISSVRDM
-532 AVSDLQFSQIIL
+532 QFGDIIL
-544 YDASVDY
+544 YDAVVDY
-551 TGDLSATENGAL
+551 TGDLSATENEAL

-568 GENDHLAVY
+568 EEGEDHISLY

-584 FGEDGKQVSGSENV
+584 FGESGKQVEGSENV
-598 DFYIVDDIS
+598 DFYIVDDAQ
-607 QFTSFVSLHERGDSA
+607 QFASFISLHERKNSA
-622 IIDSNGG
+622 IIDVSGDG
-629 IILGENIAVVYNVKA
+629 IVLAENIAVVYDVSV
-644 GDTVVYRSGGKTVR
+644 GDTVSYRSGGRTVE
-658 LRVDAIC
+658 LRVDAVC
-665 ENYTGS
+665 ENYTGT
-671 YAYIAADAYAELI
+671 YAYISADTYADRI
-684 GGGEVP
+684 GEVP
-690 APNTLFVK
+690 ADNTLLVK
-698 TDASADDEGV
+698 TDVSAGDEAA
-708 VRSIFEGNTKEDG
+708 VRALLDGNVKEDG

-751 IAVLVISAGALAA
+751 ILVLVVSAGALAA

-785 RVLGYRKSEVAGYIY
+785 RVLGYRRAEVAGYIY

-816 LGYLLH
+816 LGFLLH
-822 WFIIGQVDSI
+822 LFIIGQVDSI

-837 RAILGWSYLW
+837 RTIFGWSYLW
-847 AFLLTVAFAAI
+847 AFLITVAFAAV

-869 INMAESLKSNE
+869 IDMAESLKSNE

>member
-45 STMSNYYLDNAA
+45 STMSNYYLDNHA
-57 YDADVKGTFGLT
+57 YDADVKATFGMT
-69 QANIDAIAGLDGVD
+69 KEDFDAIAALDGVEEA
-83 TVTPLI
+83 VPLI
-89 STDLLA
+89 STDLVA
-95 SDGDADVAVRLIGLD
+95 TVGETDAAVRLIGLD
-110 KDDLA
+110 TDDL
-115 KGGYLNTLTLLEG
+115 KEGGYLNDLTLLEG
-128 EWPNEPGEVLAI
+128 AWPDAPGEVLAL
-140 HGSDFFDEI
+140 HGSNRFDDV
-149 AVGDTFTLDAQTG
+149 AVGDTFELDAASG

-169 GGTVTV
+169 AETLTV
-175 VGTASSPDYYYG
+175 VGVASSADYFYG
-187 DGREVTSVGSGVL
+187 DGREVTNVGSGVL
-200 GAVLVG
+200 DAVLVG
-206 RMQDLYDLQKENTI
+206 CAQDLYDLQKSTI
-220 FSYLNNPT
+220 FSVLNNEGV
-228 IMSLILGSDPIEVL
+228 MGMLGADPIEVL
-242 YTDAWVQFED
+242 YTDVWVQFEG
-252 TSDYERFTNAYKD
+252 TEGHERFTSGYKD
-265 FIADR
+265 FLADG
-270 TDALEAIVDAQLQP
+270 TEEIEAIVDDRLQP
-284 FFDLIAAAEERGLGS
+284 FFDLIESAEESGFGS
-299 TLASMGISSE
+299 ILTSMGISADN
-309 SVDWYIL
+309 VDWLIL

-337 IAGVFPVFFIVV
+337 IAGVFPIFFIVV

-374 LGYGKGRIM
+374 LGYGRGRIM

-398 VGGVLIGFSLL
+398 VAGVLIGFSLL
-409 PTIFWRA
+409 PSIFWRA

-442 IAGTAIVTWAACRTS
+442 IAGTAIVTWAACRSS
-457 LRERPAALMQ
+457 LKERPAALMQ

-477 LIERIGF
+477 LIERIGI
-484 LWNPLKFKWKATLRN
+484 LWKPLKFKWKATLRN

-522 TGFGLNDSIM
+522 TGFGLNDSISS
-532 AVSDLQFSQIIL
+532 VSDMQFGDIIL
-544 YDASVDY
+544 YDAVVDY
-551 TGDLSATENGAL
+551 TGDLSATENEAL

-568 GENDHLAVY
+568 EEGEDHISLY

-584 FGEDGKQVSGSENV
+584 FGESGKQVEGSENV
-598 DFYIVDDIS
+598 DFYIVDDAQ
-607 QFTSFVSLHERGDSA
+607 QFTSFISLHERKNSA
-622 IIDSNGG
+622 IIDVSGDG
-629 IILGENIAVVYNVKA
+629 IVLAENIAVVYDVSV
-644 GDTVVYRSGGKTVR
+644 GDTVSYRSGGRTVE

-665 ENYTGS
+665 ENYTGT
-671 YAYIAADAYAELI
+671 YAYISADTYADRI
-684 GGGEVP
+684 GAVP
-690 APNTLFVK
+690 ADNTLLVK
-698 TDASADDEGV
+698 TDVSAGDEAA
-708 VRSIFEGNTKEDG
+708 VRALLDGNVKEDG
-721 TADAVSVSAVE
+721 SADAVSVSAVE

-738 DTFAGLESTMGLI
+738 DTFAGLESTMGLVI
-751 IAVLVISAGALAA
+751 LVLVVSAGALAA

-785 RVLGYRKSEVAGYIY
+785 RVLGYRRAEVAGYIY

-816 LGYLLH
+816 LGVLLH
-822 WFIIGQVDSI
+822 RFIIGQVDSI

-837 RAILGWSYLW
+837 RAIFGWSYLW
-847 AFLLTVAFAAI
+847 AFLITIAFAAI

-869 INMAESLKSNE
+869 IDMAESLKSNE

>member
-45 STMSNYYLDNAA
+45 STMSNYYLDNHA
-57 YDADVKGTFGLT
+57 YDADVKATFGMT
-69 QANIDAIAGLDGVD
+69 KEDVDAIAALDGVEEA
-83 TVTPLI
+83 VPLI
-89 STDLLA
+89 STDLVA
-95 SDGDADVAVRLIGLD
+95 TVGETDAAVRLIGLD
-110 KDDLA
+110 TDDL
-115 KGGYLNTLTLLEG
+115 KEGGYLNDLTLLEG
-128 EWPNEPGEVLAI
+128 AWPDAPGEVLAL
-140 HGSDFFDEI
+140 HGSNRFDDV
-149 AVGDTFTLDAQTG
+149 AVGDTFELDAASG

-169 GGTVTV
+169 AETLTV
-175 VGTASSPDYYYG
+175 VGVASSADYFYG
-187 DGREVTSVGSGVL
+187 DGREVTNVGSGVL
-200 GAVLVG
+200 DAVLVG
-206 RMQDLYDLQKENTI
+206 CAQDLYDLQKSTI
-220 FSYLNNPT
+220 FSVLNNEGV
-228 IMSLILGSDPIEVL
+228 MGMLGADPIEVL
-242 YTDAWVQFED
+242 YTDVWVQFEG
-252 TSDYERFTNAYKD
+252 TEGHERFTSGYKD
-265 FIADR
+265 FLADG
-270 TDALEAIVDAQLQP
+270 TEEIEAIVDDRLQP
-284 FFDLIAAAEERGLGS
+284 CFDLIESAEESGFGS
-299 TLASMGISSE
+299 ILTSMGISADN
-309 SVDWYIL
+309 VDWLIL

-337 IAGVFPVFFIVV
+337 IAGVFPIFFIVV

-374 LGYGKGRIM
+374 LGYGRGRIM

-398 VGGVLIGFSLL
+398 VAGVLIGFSLL
-409 PTIFWRA
+409 PSIFWRA

-442 IAGTAIVTWAACRTS
+442 IAGTAIVTWAACRSS
-457 LRERPAALMQ
+457 LKERPAALMQ

-477 LIERIGF
+477 LIERVGI
-484 LWNPLKFKWKATLRN
+484 LWKPLKFKWKATLRN

-522 TGFGLNDSIM
+522 TGFGLNDSISS
-532 AVSDLQFSQIIL
+532 VSDMQFGDIIL
-544 YDASVDY
+544 YDAVVDY
-551 TGDLSATENGAL
+551 TGDFSATENEAL

-568 GENDHLAVY
+568 EEGEDHISLY

-584 FGEDGKQVSGSENV
+584 FGESGKQVEGSENV
-598 DFYIVDDIS
+598 DFYIVDDAQ
-607 QFTSFVSLHERGDSA
+607 QFTSFISLHERKNSA
-622 IIDSNGG
+622 IIDVSGDG
-629 IILGENIAVVYNVKA
+629 IVLAENIAVVYDVSV
-644 GDTVVYRSGGKTVR
+644 GDTVSYRSGGRTVE

-665 ENYTGS
+665 ENYTGT
-671 YAYIAADAYAELI
+671 YAYISADTYADRI
-684 GGGEVP
+684 GAVP
-690 APNTLFVK
+690 ADNTLLVK
-698 TDASADDEGV
+698 TDVSAGDEAA
-708 VRSIFEGNTKEDG
+708 VRALLDGNVKEDG
-721 TADAVSVSAVE
+721 SADAVSVSAVE

-738 DTFAGLESTMGLI
+738 DTFAGLESTMGLVI
-751 IAVLVISAGALAA
+751 LVLVVSAGALAA

-785 RVLGYRKSEVAGYIY
+785 RVLGYRRAEVAGYIY

-816 LGYLLH
+816 LGVLLH
-822 WFIIGQVDSI
+822 RFIIGQVDSI

-837 RAILGWSYLW
+837 RAIFGWSYLW
-847 AFLLTVAFAAI
+847 AFLITIAFAAI

-869 INMAESLKSNE
+869 IDMAESLKSNE

>member
-45 STMSNYYLDNAA
+45 STMSNYYLDNHA
-57 YDADVKGTFGLT
+57 YDADVKATFGMT
-69 QANIDAIAGLDGVD
+69 KEDVDAIAALDGVEEA
-83 TVTPLI
+83 VPLI
-89 STDLLA
+89 STDLVA
-95 SDGDADVAVRLIGLD
+95 TVGETDAAVRLIGLD
-110 KDDLA
+110 TDDL
-115 KGGYLNTLTLLEG
+115 KEGGYLNDLTLLEG
-128 EWPNEPGEVLAI
+128 AWPDAPGEVLAL
-140 HGSDFFDEI
+140 HGSNRFDDV
-149 AVGDTFTLDAQTG
+149 AVGDTFELDAASG
-162 TYQDVYA
+162 TYQDVYTA
-169 GGTVTV
+169 GTLTV
-175 VGTASSPDYYYG
+175 VGVASSADYFYG
-187 DGREVTSVGSGVL
+187 DGREVTNVGSGVL
-200 GAVLVG
+200 DAVLVG
-206 RMQDLYDLQKENTI
+206 CAQDLYDLQKSTI
-220 FSYLNNPT
+220 FSVLNNEGV
-228 IMSLILGSDPIEVL
+228 MGMLGADPIEIA
-242 YTDAWVQFED
+242 YTDVWVQFEG
-252 TSDYERFTNAYKD
+252 TEGHERFTSGYKD
-265 FIADR
+265 FLADG
-270 TDALEAIVDAQLQP
+270 TEEIEAIVDDRLQP
-284 FFDLIAAAEERGLGS
+284 FFDLIESAEESGFGS
-299 TLASMGISSE
+299 ILTSMGISADN
-309 SVDWYIL
+309 VDWLIL

-337 IAGVFPVFFIVV
+337 IAGVFPIFFIVV

-374 LGYGKGRIM
+374 LGYGRGRIM

-398 VGGVLIGFSLL
+398 VAGVLIGFSLL
-409 PTIFWRA
+409 PSIFWRA

-442 IAGTAIVTWAACRTS
+442 IAGTAIVTWAACRSS
-457 LRERPAALMQ
+457 LKERPAALMQ

-477 LIERIGF
+477 LIERIGI
-484 LWNPLKFKWKATLRN
+484 LWKPLKFKWKATLRN

-522 TGFGLNDSIM
+522 TGFGLNDSISS
-532 AVSDLQFSQIIL
+532 VSDMQFGDIIL
-544 YDASVDY
+544 YDAVVDY
-551 TGDLSATENGAL
+551 TGDLSATENEAL

-568 GENDHLAVY
+568 EEGEDHISLY

-584 FGEDGKQVSGSENV
+584 FGESGKQVEGSENV
-598 DFYIVDDIS
+598 DFYIVDDAQ
-607 QFTSFVSLHERGDSA
+607 QFTSFISLHERKNSA
-622 IIDSNGG
+622 IIDVSGDG
-629 IILGENIAVVYNVKA
+629 IVLAENIAVVYDVSV
-644 GDTVVYRSGGKTVR
+644 GDTVSYRSGGRTVE

-665 ENYTGS
+665 ENYTGT
-671 YAYIAADAYAELI
+671 YAYISADTYADRI
-684 GGGEVP
+684 GAVP
-690 APNTLFVK
+690 ADNTLLVK
-698 TDASADDEGV
+698 TDVSAGDEAA
-708 VRSIFEGNTKEDG
+708 VRALLDGNVKEDG
-721 TADAVSVSAVE
+721 SADAVSVSAVE

-738 DTFAGLESTMGLI
+738 DTFAGLESTMGLVI
-751 IAVLVISAGALAA
+751 LVLVVSAGALAA

-785 RVLGYRKSEVAGYIY
+785 RVLGYRRAEVAGYIY

-816 LGYLLH
+816 LGVLLH
-822 WFIIGQVDSI
+822 RFIIGQVDSI

-837 RAILGWSYLW
+837 RAIFGWSYLW
-847 AFLLTVAFAAI
+847 AFLITIAFAAI

-869 INMAESLKSNE
+869 IDMAESLKSNE

>member
-45 STMSNYYLDNAA
+45 STMSNYYLDNHA
-57 YDADVKGTFGLT
+57 YDADVKATFGMT
-69 QANIDAIAGLDGVD
+69 KEDVDAIAALGGVEEA
-83 TVTPLI
+83 VPLI
-89 STDLLA
+89 STDLVA
-95 SDGDADVAVRLIGLD
+95 TVGETDAAVRLIGLD
-110 KDDLA
+110 TDDL
-115 KGGYLNTLTLLEG
+115 KEGGYLNDLTLLEG
-128 EWPNEPGEVLAI
+128 AWPDAPGEVLAL
-140 HGSDFFDEI
+140 HGSNRFDDV
-149 AVGDTFTLDAQTG
+149 AVGDTFELDAASG
-162 TYQDVYA
+162 TYQDVYTA
-169 GGTVTV
+169 GTLTV
-175 VGTASSPDYYYG
+175 VGVASSADYFYG
-187 DGREVTSVGSGVL
+187 DGREVTNVGSGVL
-200 GAVLVG
+200 DAVLVG
-206 RMQDLYDLQKENTI
+206 CAQDLYDLQKSTI
-220 FSYLNNPT
+220 FSVLNNEGV
-228 IMSLILGSDPIEVL
+228 MGMLGADPIEVL
-242 YTDAWVQFED
+242 YTDVWVQFEG
-252 TSDYERFTNAYKD
+252 TEEYERFTNGYKD
-265 FIADR
+265 FLADG
-270 TDALEAIVDAQLQP
+270 TEEIEAIVDDRLQP
-284 FFDLIAAAEERGLGS
+284 FFDLIESAEESGFGS
-299 TLASMGISSE
+299 ILTSMGISADN
-309 SVDWYIL
+309 VDWLVL

-337 IAGVFPVFFIVV
+337 IAGVFPIFFIVV

-374 LGYGKGRIM
+374 LGYGRGRIM

-398 VGGVLIGFSLL
+398 VAGVLIGFSLL
-409 PTIFWRA
+409 PSIFWRA

-442 IAGTAIVTWAACRTS
+442 IAGTAIVTWAACRSS
-457 LRERPAALMQ
+457 LKERPAALMQ

-484 LWNPLKFKWKATLRN
+484 LWKPLKFKWKATLRN

-522 TGFGLNDSIM
+522 TGFGLNDSISS
-532 AVSDLQFSQIIL
+532 VSDMQFGDIIL
-544 YDASVDY
+544 YDAVVDY
-551 TGDLSATENGAL
+551 TGDLSATENEAL

-568 GENDHLAVY
+568 EEGEDHISLY

-584 FGEDGKQVSGSENV
+584 FGESGKQVEGSENV
-598 DFYIVDDIS
+598 DFYIVDDAQ
-607 QFTSFVSLHERGDSA
+607 QFTSFISLHERKNSA
-622 IIDSNGG
+622 IIDVSGDG
-629 IILGENIAVVYNVKA
+629 IVLAENIAVVYDVSV
-644 GDTVVYRSGGKTVR
+644 GDTVSYRSGGRTVE

-665 ENYTGS
+665 ENYTGT
-671 YAYIAADAYAELI
+671 YAYISADTYADRI
-684 GGGEVP
+684 GAVP
-690 APNTLFVK
+690 ADNTLLVK
-698 TDASADDEGV
+698 TDVSAGDEAA
-708 VRSIFEGNTKEDG
+708 VRALLDGNVKEDG
-721 TADAVSVSAVE
+721 SADAVSVSAVE

-738 DTFAGLESTMGLI
+738 DTFAGLESTMGLVI
-751 IAVLVISAGALAA
+751 LVLVVSAGAVAA
-764 IVLYNLTNINIDERR
+764 IVLYNLTNINIVVRR

-785 RVLGYRKSEVAGYIY
+785 RVLGYRRAEVAGYIY

-816 LGYLLH
+816 LGVLLH
-822 WFIIGQVDSI
+822 RFIIGQVDSI

-837 RAILGWSYLW
+837 RAIFGWSYLW
-847 AFLLTVAFAAI
+847 AFLITIAFAAI

-869 INMAESLKSNE
+869 IDMAESLKSNE

>member
-45 STMSNYYLDNAA
+45 STMSNYYLDNHA
-57 YDADVKGTFGLT
+57 YDADVKATFGMT
-69 QANIDAIAGLDGVD
+69 KEDVDAIAALDGVEEA
-83 TVTPLI
+83 VPLI
-89 STDLLA
+89 STDLVA
-95 SDGDADVAVRLIGLD
+95 TVGETDAAVRLIGLD
-110 KDDLA
+110 TDDL
-115 KGGYLNTLTLLEG
+115 KEGGYLNDLTLLEG
-128 EWPNEPGEVLAI
+128 AWPDAPGEVLAL
-140 HGSDFFDEI
+140 HGSNRFDDV
-149 AVGDTFTLDAQTG
+149 AVGDTFELDAASG
-162 TYQDVYA
+162 TYQDVYTA
-169 GGTVTV
+169 GTLTV
-175 VGTASSPDYYYG
+175 VGVASSADYFYG
-187 DGREVTSVGSGVL
+187 DGREVTNVGSGVL
-200 GAVLVG
+200 DAVLVG
-206 RMQDLYDLQKENTI
+206 CAQDLYDLQKSTI
-220 FSYLNNPT
+220 FSVLNNEGV
-228 IMSLILGSDPIEVL
+228 MGMLGADPIEVL
-242 YTDAWVQFED
+242 YTDVWVQFEG
-252 TSDYERFTNAYKD
+252 TEGHERFTSGYKD
-265 FIADR
+265 FLADG
-270 TDALEAIVDAQLQP
+270 TEEIEAIVDDRLQP
-284 FFDLIAAAEERGLGS
+284 FFDLIESAEESGFGS
-299 TLASMGISSE
+299 ILTSMGISADN
-309 SVDWYIL
+309 VDWLIL

-337 IAGVFPVFFIVV
+337 IAGVFPIFFIVV

-374 LGYGKGRIM
+374 LGYGRGRIM

-398 VGGVLIGFSLL
+398 VAGVLIGFSLL
-409 PTIFWRA
+409 PSIFWRA

-442 IAGTAIVTWAACRTS
+442 IAGTAIVTWAACRSS
-457 LRERPAALMQ
+457 LKERPAALMQ

-484 LWNPLKFKWKATLRN
+484 LWKPLKFKWKATLRN

-522 TGFGLNDSIM
+522 TGFGLNDSISS
-532 AVSDLQFSQIIL
+532 VSDMQFGDIIL
-544 YDASVDY
+544 YDAVVDY
-551 TGDLSATENGAL
+551 TGDLSATENEAL

-568 GENDHLAVY
+568 EEGEDHISLY

-584 FGEDGKQVSGSENV
+584 FGESGKQVEGSENV
-598 DFYIVDDIS
+598 DFYIVDDAQ
-607 QFTSFVSLHERGDSA
+607 QFTSFISLHERKNSA
-622 IIDSNGG
+622 IIDVSGDG
-629 IILGENIAVVYNVKA
+629 IVLAENIAVVYDVSV
-644 GDTVVYRSGGKTVR
+644 GDTVSYRSGGRTVE

-665 ENYTGS
+665 ENYTGT
-671 YAYIAADAYAELI
+671 YAYISADTYADRI
-684 GGGEVP
+684 GAVP
-690 APNTLFVK
+690 ADNTLLVK
-698 TDASADDEGV
+698 TDVSAGDEAA
-708 VRSIFEGNTKEDG
+708 VRALLDGNVKEDG
-721 TADAVSVSAVE
+721 SADAVSVSAVE

-738 DTFAGLESTMGLI
+738 DTFAGLDSTMGLVI
-751 IAVLVISAGALAA
+751 LVLVVSAGALAA

-785 RVLGYRKSEVAGYIY
+785 RVLGYRRAEVAGYIY

-816 LGYLLH
+816 LGVLLH
-822 WFIIGQVDSI
+822 RFIIGQVDSI

-837 RAILGWSYLW
+837 RAIFGWSYLW
-847 AFLLTVAFAAI
+847 AFLITIAFAAI

-869 INMAESLKSNE
+869 IDMAESLKSNE

>member
-45 STMSNYYLDNAA
+45 STMSNYYLDNHA
-57 YDADVKGTFGLT
+57 YDADVKATFGMT
-69 QANIDAIAGLDGVD
+69 KEDVDAIAALGGVEEA
-83 TVTPLI
+83 VPLI
-89 STDLLA
+89 STDLVA
-95 SDGDADVAVRLIGLD
+95 TVGETDAAVRLIGLD
-110 KDDLA
+110 TDDL
-115 KGGYLNTLTLLEG
+115 KEGGYLNDLTLLEG
-128 EWPNEPGEVLAI
+128 AWPDAPGEVLAL
-140 HGSDFFDEI
+140 HGSNRFDDV
-149 AVGDTFTLDAQTG
+149 AVGDTFELDAASG

-169 GGTVTV
+169 AETLTV
-175 VGTASSPDYYYG
+175 VGVASSADYFYG
-187 DGREVTSVGSGVL
+187 DGREVTNVGSGVL
-200 GAVLVG
+200 DAVLVG
-206 RMQDLYDLQKENTI
+206 CAQDLYDLQKSTI
-220 FSYLNNPT
+220 FSVLNNEGV
-228 IMSLILGSDPIEVL
+228 MGMLGADPIEVL
-242 YTDAWVQFED
+242 YTDVWVQFEG
-252 TSDYERFTNAYKD
+252 TEGHERFTSGYKD
-265 FIADR
+265 FLADG
-270 TDALEAIVDAQLQP
+270 TEEIEAIVDDRLQP
-284 FFDLIAAAEERGLGS
+284 FFDLIESAEESGFGS
-299 TLASMGISSE
+299 ILTSMGISADN
-309 SVDWYIL
+309 VDWLIL

-337 IAGVFPVFFIVV
+337 IAGVFPIFFIVV

-374 LGYGKGRIM
+374 LGYGRGRIM

-398 VGGVLIGFSLL
+398 VAGVLIGFSLL
-409 PTIFWRA
+409 PSIFWRA

-442 IAGTAIVTWAACRTS
+442 IAGTAIVTWAACRSS
-457 LRERPAALMQ
+457 LKERPAALMQ

-477 LIERIGF
+477 LIERIGI
-484 LWNPLKFKWKATLRN
+484 LWKPLKFKWKATLRN

-522 TGFGLNDSIM
+522 TGFGLNDSISS
-532 AVSDLQFSQIIL
+532 VSDMQFGDIIL
-544 YDASVDY
+544 YDAVVDY
-551 TGDLSATENGAL
+551 TGDLSATENEAL

-568 GENDHLAVY
+568 EEGEDHISLY

-584 FGEDGKQVSGSENV
+584 FGESGKQVEGSENV
-598 DFYIVDDIS
+598 DFYIVDDAQ
-607 QFTSFVSLHERGDSA
+607 QFTSFISLHERKNSA
-622 IIDSNGG
+622 IIDVSGDG
-629 IILGENIAVVYNVKA
+629 IVLAENIAVVYDVSV
-644 GDTVVYRSGGKTVR
+644 GDTVSYRSGGRTVE

-665 ENYTGS
+665 ENYTGT
-671 YAYIAADAYAELI
+671 YAYISADTYADRI
-684 GGGEVP
+684 GAVP
-690 APNTLFVK
+690 ADNTLLVK
-698 TDASADDEGV
+698 TDVSAGDEAA
-708 VRSIFEGNTKEDG
+708 VRALLDGNVKEDG
-721 TADAVSVSAVE
+721 SADAVSVSAVE

-738 DTFAGLESTMGLI
+738 DTFAGLESTMGLVI
-751 IAVLVISAGALAA
+751 LVLVVSAGALAA

-785 RVLGYRKSEVAGYIY
+785 RVLGYRRAEVAGYIY

-816 LGYLLH
+816 LGVLLH
-822 WFIIGQVDSI
+822 RFIIGQVDSI

-837 RAILGWSYLW
+837 RAIFGWSYLW
-847 AFLLTVAFAAI
+847 AFLITIAFAAI

-869 INMAESLKSNE
+869 IDMAESLKSNE

>member
-45 STMSNYYLDNAA
+45 STMSNYYLDNHA
-57 YDADVKGTFGLT
+57 YDADVKATFGMT
-69 QANIDAIAGLDGVD
+69 KEDVDAIAALDGVEEA
-83 TVTPLI
+83 VPLI
-89 STDLLA
+89 STDLVA
-95 SDGDADVAVRLIGLD
+95 TVGETDAAVRLIGLD
-110 KDDLA
+110 TDDL
-115 KGGYLNTLTLLEG
+115 KEGGYLNDLTLLEG
-128 EWPNEPGEVLAI
+128 AWPDAPGEVLAL
-140 HGSDFFDEI
+140 HGSNRFDDV
-149 AVGDTFTLDAQTG
+149 AVGDTFELDAASG

-169 GGTVTV
+169 AETLTV
-175 VGTASSPDYYYG
+175 VGVASSADYFYG
-187 DGREVTSVGSGVL
+187 DGREVTNVGSGVL
-200 GAVLVG
+200 DAVLVG
-206 RMQDLYDLQKENTI
+206 CAQDLYDLQKSTI
-220 FSYLNNPT
+220 FSVLNNEGV
-228 IMSLILGSDPIEVL
+228 MGMLGADPIEVL
-242 YTDAWVQFED
+242 YTDVWVQFEG
-252 TSDYERFTNAYKD
+252 TEGHERFTSGYKD
-265 FIADR
+265 FLADG
-270 TDALEAIVDAQLQP
+270 TEEIEAIVDDRLQP
-284 FFDLIAAAEERGLGS
+284 FFDLIESAEESGFGS
-299 TLASMGISSE
+299 ILTSMGISADN
-309 SVDWYIL
+309 VDWLIL

-337 IAGVFPVFFIVV
+337 IAGVFPIFFIVV

-374 LGYGKGRIM
+374 LGYGRGRIM

-398 VGGVLIGFSLL
+398 VAGVLIGFSLL
-409 PTIFWRA
+409 PSIFWRA

-442 IAGTAIVTWAACRTS
+442 IAGTAIVTWAACRSS
-457 LRERPAALMQ
+457 LKERPAALMQ

-477 LIERIGF
+477 LIERIGI
-484 LWNPLKFKWKATLRN
+484 LWKPLKFKWKATLRN

-522 TGFGLNDSIM
+522 TGFGLNDSISS
-532 AVSDLQFSQIIL
+532 VSNMQFGDIIL
-544 YDASVDY
+544 YDAVVDY
-551 TGDLSATENGAL
+551 TGDLSATENEAL

-568 GENDHLAVY
+568 EEGEDHISLY

-584 FGEDGKQVSGSENV
+584 FGESGKQVEGSENV
-598 DFYIVDDIS
+598 DFYIVDDAQ
-607 QFTSFVSLHERGDSA
+607 QFTSFISLHERKNSA
-622 IIDSNGG
+622 IIDVSGDG
-629 IILGENIAVVYNVKA
+629 IVLAENIAVVYDVSV
-644 GDTVVYRSGGKTVR
+644 GDTVSYRSGGRTVE

-665 ENYTGS
+665 ENYTGT
-671 YAYIAADAYAELI
+671 YAYISADTYADRI
-684 GGGEVP
+684 GAVP
-690 APNTLFVK
+690 ADNTLLVK
-698 TDASADDEGV
+698 TDVSAGDEAA
-708 VRSIFEGNTKEDG
+708 VRALLDGNVKEDG
-721 TADAVSVSAVE
+721 SADAVSVSAVE

-738 DTFAGLESTMGLI
+738 DTFAGLESTMGLVI
-751 IAVLVISAGALAA
+751 LVLVVSAGALAA

-785 RVLGYRKSEVAGYIY
+785 RVLGYRRAEVAGYIY

-816 LGYLLH
+816 LGVLLH
-822 WFIIGQVDSI
+822 RFIIGQVDSI

-837 RAILGWSYLW
+837 RAIFGWSYLW
-847 AFLLTVAFAAI
+847 AFLITIAFAAI

-869 INMAESLKSNE
+869 IDMAESLKSNE

>member
-45 STMSNYYLDNAA
+45 STMSNYYLDNHA
-57 YDADVKGTFGLT
+57 YDADVKATFGMT
-69 QANIDAIAGLDGVD
+69 KEDVDAIAALDGVEEA
-83 TVTPLI
+83 VPLI
-89 STDLLA
+89 STDLVA
-95 SDGDADVAVRLIGLD
+95 TVGETDAAVRLIGLD
-110 KDDLA
+110 TDDL
-115 KGGYLNTLTLLEG
+115 KEGGYLNDLTLLEG
-128 EWPNEPGEVLAI
+128 AWPDAPGEVLAL
-140 HGSDFFDEI
+140 HGSNRFDDV
-149 AVGDTFTLDAQTG
+149 AVGDTFELDAASG

-169 GGTVTV
+169 AETLTV
-175 VGTASSPDYYYG
+175 VGVASSADYFYG
-187 DGREVTSVGSGVL
+187 DGREVTNVGSGVL
-200 GAVLVG
+200 DAVLVG
-206 RMQDLYDLQKENTI
+206 CAQDLYDLQKSTI
-220 FSYLNNPT
+220 FSVLNNEGV
-228 IMSLILGSDPIEVL
+228 MGMLGADPIEIA
-242 YTDAWVQFED
+242 YTDVWVQFEG
-252 TSDYERFTNAYKD
+252 TEGHERFTSGYKD
-265 FIADR
+265 FLADG
-270 TDALEAIVDAQLQP
+270 TEEIEAIVDDRLQP
-284 FFDLIAAAEERGLGS
+284 FFDLIESAEESGFGS
-299 TLASMGISSE
+299 ILTSMGISADN
-309 SVDWYIL
+309 VDWLIL

-337 IAGVFPVFFIVV
+337 IAGVFPIFFIVV

-374 LGYGKGRIM
+374 LGYGRGRIM

-398 VGGVLIGFSLL
+398 VAGVLIGFSLL
-409 PTIFWRA
+409 PSIFWRA

-442 IAGTAIVTWAACRTS
+442 IAGTAIVTWAACRSS
-457 LRERPAALMQ
+457 LKERPAALMQ

-477 LIERIGF
+477 LIERIGI
-484 LWNPLKFKWKATLRN
+484 LWKPLKFKWKATLRN

-522 TGFGLNDSIM
+522 TGFGLNDSISS
-532 AVSDLQFSQIIL
+532 VSDMQFGDIIL
-544 YDASVDY
+544 YDAVVDY
-551 TGDLSATENGAL
+551 TGDLSATENEAL

-568 GENDHLAVY
+568 EEGEDHISLY

-584 FGEDGKQVSGSENV
+584 FGESGKQVEGSENV
-598 DFYIVDDIS
+598 DFYIVDDAQ
-607 QFTSFVSLHERGDSA
+607 QFTSFISLHERKNSA
-622 IIDSNGG
+622 IIDVSGDG
-629 IILGENIAVVYNVKA
+629 IVLAENIAVVYDVSV
-644 GDTVVYRSGGKTVR
+644 GDTVSYRSGGRTVE

-665 ENYTGS
+665 ENYTGT
-671 YAYIAADAYAELI
+671 YAYISADTYADRI
-684 GGGEVP
+684 GAVP
-690 APNTLFVK
+690 ADNTLLVK
-698 TDASADDEGV
+698 TDVSAGDEAA
-708 VRSIFEGNTKEDG
+708 VRALLDGNVKEDG
-721 TADAVSVSAVE
+721 SADAVSVSAVE

-738 DTFAGLESTMGLI
+738 DTFAGLESTMGLVI
-751 IAVLVISAGALAA
+751 LVLVVSAGALAA

-785 RVLGYRKSEVAGYIY
+785 RVLGYRRAEVAGYIY

-816 LGYLLH
+816 LGVLLH
-822 WFIIGQVDSI
+822 RFIIGQVDSI

-837 RAILGWSYLW
+837 RAIFGWSYLW
-847 AFLLTVAFAAI
+847 AFLITIAFAAI

-869 INMAESLKSNE
+869 IDMAESLKSNE

>member
-45 STMSNYYLDNAA
+45 STMSNYYLDNHA
-57 YDADVKGTFGLT
+57 YDADVKATFGMT
-69 QANIDAIAGLDGVD
+69 KEDVDAIAALDGVEEA
-83 TVTPLI
+83 VPLI
-89 STDLLA
+89 STDLVA
-95 SDGDADVAVRLIGLD
+95 TVGETDAAVRLIGLD
-110 KDDLA
+110 TDDL
-115 KGGYLNTLTLLEG
+115 KEGGYLNDLTLLEG
-128 EWPNEPGEVLAI
+128 AWPDAPGEVLAL
-140 HGSDFFDEI
+140 HGSNRFDDV
-149 AVGDTFTLDAQTG
+149 AVGDTFELDAASG
-162 TYQDVYA
+162 TYQDVYTA
-169 GGTVTV
+169 ETLTV
-175 VGTASSPDYYYG
+175 VGVASSADYFYG
-187 DGREVTSVGSGVL
+187 DGREVTNVGSGVL
-200 GAVLVG
+200 DAVLVG
-206 RMQDLYDLQKENTI
+206 CAQDLYDLQKSTI
-220 FSYLNNPT
+220 FSVLNNEGV
-228 IMSLILGSDPIEVL
+228 MGMLGADPIEIA
-242 YTDAWVQFED
+242 YTDVWVQFEG
-252 TSDYERFTNAYKD
+252 TEGHERFTSGYKD
-265 FIADR
+265 FLADG
-270 TDALEAIVDAQLQP
+270 TEEIEAIVDDRLQP
-284 FFDLIAAAEERGLGS
+284 FFDLIESAEESGFGS
-299 TLASMGISSE
+299 ILTSMGISADN
-309 SVDWYIL
+309 VDWLIL

-337 IAGVFPVFFIVV
+337 IAGVFPIFFIVV

-374 LGYGKGRIM
+374 LGYGRGRIM

-398 VGGVLIGFSLL
+398 IAGVLIGFSLL
-409 PTIFWRA
+409 PSIFWQA

-442 IAGTAIVTWAACRTS
+442 IAGTAIVTWAACRSS
-457 LRERPAALMQ
+457 LKERPAALMQ

-477 LIERIGF
+477 LIERVGI
-484 LWNPLKFKWKATLRN
+484 LWKPLKFKWKATLRN

-522 TGFGLNDSIM
+522 TGFGLNDSISS
-532 AVSDLQFSQIIL
+532 VSDMQFGDIIL
-544 YDASVDY
+544 YDAVVDY
-551 TGDLSATENGAL
+551 TGDLSATENEAL

-568 GENDHLAVY
+568 EEGEDHISLY

-584 FGEDGKQVSGSENV
+584 FGESGKQVEGSENV
-598 DFYIVDDIS
+598 DFYIVDDAQ
-607 QFTSFVSLHERGDSA
+607 QFASFISLHERKNSA
-622 IIDSNGG
+622 IIDVSGDG
-629 IILGENIAVVYNVKA
+629 IVLAENIAVVYDVSV
-644 GDTVVYRSGGKTVR
+644 GDTVSYRSGGRTVE

-665 ENYTGS
+665 ENYTGT
-671 YAYIAADAYAELI
+671 YAYISADTYADRI
-684 GGGEVP
+684 GAVP
-690 APNTLFVK
+690 ADNTLLVK
-698 TDASADDEGV
+698 TDVSAGDEAA
-708 VRSIFEGNTKEDG
+708 VRALLDGNVKEDG
-721 TADAVSVSAVE
+721 SADAVSVSAVE

-738 DTFAGLESTMGLI
+738 DTFAGLESTMGLVI
-751 IAVLVISAGALAA
+751 LVLVVSAGALAA

-785 RVLGYRKSEVAGYIY
+785 RVLGYRRAEVAGYIY

-816 LGYLLH
+816 LGVLLH
-822 WFIIGQVDSI
+822 RFIIGQVDSI

-837 RAILGWSYLW
+837 RAIFGWSYLW
-847 AFLLTVAFAAI
+847 AFLITIAFAAI

-869 INMAESLKSNE
+869 IDMAESLKSNE

>member
-45 STMSNYYLDNAA
+45 STMSNYYLDNHA
-57 YDADVKGTFGLT
+57 YDADVKATVGLT
-69 QANIDAIAGLDGVD
+69 KEGVGSIAALDGVEEA
-83 TVTPLI
+83 VPLI
-89 STDLLA
+89 STDLVA
-95 SDGDADVAVRLIGLD
+95 TVGETDAAVRLIGLD
-110 KDDLA
+110 TDDL
-115 KGGYLNTLTLLEG
+115 KEGGYLNDLTLLEG
-128 EWPNEPGEVLAI
+128 AWPDAPGEVLAL
-140 HGSDFFDEI
+140 HGSNRFDDV
-149 AVGDTFTLDAQTG
+149 AVGDTFELDAASG

-169 GGTVTV
+169 AETLTV
-175 VGTASSPDYYYG
+175 VGVASSADYFYG
-187 DGREVTSVGSGVL
+187 DGREVTNVGSGVL
-200 GAVLVG
+200 DAVLVG
-206 RMQDLYDLQKENTI
+206 CAQDLYDLQKSTI
-220 FSYLNNPT
+220 FSVLNNEGV
-228 IMSLILGSDPIEVL
+228 MGMLGADPIEIA
-242 YTDAWVQFED
+242 YTDVWVQFEG
-252 TSDYERFTNAYKD
+252 TEGHERFTSGYKD
-265 FIADR
+265 FLADG
-270 TDALEAIVDAQLQP
+270 TEEIEAIVDDRLQP
-284 FFDLIAAAEERGLGS
+284 FFDLIESAEESGFGS
-299 TLASMGISSE
+299 ILTSMGISADN
-309 SVDWYIL
+309 VDWLIL

-337 IAGVFPVFFIVV
+337 IAGVFPIFFIVV

-374 LGYGKGRIM
+374 LGYGRGRIM

-398 VGGVLIGFSLL
+398 VAGVLIGFSLL
-409 PTIFWRA
+409 PSIFWRA

-442 IAGTAIVTWAACRTS
+442 IAGTAIVTWAACRSS
-457 LRERPAALMQ
+457 LKERPAALMQ

-477 LIERIGF
+477 LIERIGI
-484 LWNPLKFKWKATLRN
+484 LWKPLKFKWKATLRN

-522 TGFGLNDSIM
+522 TGFGLNDSISS
-532 AVSDLQFSQIIL
+532 VSDMQFGDIIL
-544 YDASVDY
+544 YDAVVDY
-551 TGDLSATENGAL
+551 TGDLSATENEAL

-568 GENDHLAVY
+568 EEGEDHISLY

-584 FGEDGKQVSGSENV
+584 FGESGKQVEGSENV
-598 DFYIVDDIS
+598 DFYIVDDAQ
-607 QFTSFVSLHERGDSA
+607 QFTSFISLHERKNSA
-622 IIDSNGG
+622 IIDVSGDG
-629 IILGENIAVVYNVKA
+629 IVLAENIAVVYDVSV
-644 GDTVVYRSGGKTVR
+644 GDTVSYRSGGRTVE

-665 ENYTGS
+665 ENYTGT
-671 YAYIAADAYAELI
+671 YAYISADTYADRI
-684 GGGEVP
+684 GAVP
-690 APNTLFVK
+690 ADNTLLVK
-698 TDASADDEGV
+698 TDVSAGDEAA
-708 VRSIFEGNTKEDG
+708 VRALLDGNVKEDG
-721 TADAVSVSAVE
+721 SADAVSVSAVE

-738 DTFAGLESTMGLI
+738 DTFAGLESTMGLVI
-751 IAVLVISAGALAA
+751 LVLVVSAGALAA

-785 RVLGYRKSEVAGYIY
+785 RVLGYRRAEVAGYIY

-816 LGYLLH
+816 LGVLLH
-822 WFIIGQVDSI
+822 RFIIGQVDSI

-837 RAILGWSYLW
+837 RAIFGWSYLW
-847 AFLLTVAFAAI
+847 AFLITIAFAAI

-869 INMAESLKSNE
+869 IDMAESLKSNE